1 MTHHAL
7 HVLDVYVQG
16 VALGTVSFPFEKEDM
31 AEVAERF
38 LREFPAAD
46 HPYLVEHIGYHIDTG
61 VLGEGDFEFGLDLL
75 LDSLKGA
82 SRLACHRRVI
92 TEPSTWTRDQIDP
105 AEPWSYVDPS
115 SLQAVPTEFWSFVAV
130 ATLIVIVPG
139 ADMALV
145 ARNTLAGGRAAGLR
159 TATGTLLGLG
169 IHAGAALVGLSV
181 VIAASATA
189 FNLVRLVGAAYLVW
203 LGLQTLWASR
213 NRVRAVPID
222 EPSPRSLP
230 RVGDAPLVQGTLTNV
245 LNPKLAVFFLSF
257 LPQFVDPSRPATPQI
272 LVLASTFIAMGAI
285 WLGTYVVAVDRLS
298 GVLTRPAVKR
308 WLDRFIGTTLVALG
322 IRLAIAETD

>member
-1 MTHHAL
+1 M
-7 HVLDVYVQG
+7 
-16 VALGTVSFPFEKEDM
+16 
-31 AEVAERF
+31 
-38 LREFPAAD
+38 
-46 HPYLVEHIGYHIDTG
+46 
-61 VLGEGDFEFGLDLL
+61 
-75 LDSLKGA
+75 
-82 SRLACHRRVI
+82 
-92 TEPSTWTRDQIDP
+92 
-105 AEPWSYVDPS
+105 
-115 SLQAVPTEFWSFVAV
+115 PTQFWSFVAV

-145 ARNTLAGGRAAGLR
+145 ARNTLACGRSAGLR

-169 IHAGAALVGLSV
+169 VHAGAALVGLSV

-189 FNLVRLVGAAYLVW
+189 FNIVRLVGVSYLVW
-203 LGLQTLWASR
+203 LGLQTLWATR
-213 NRVRAVPID
+213 NRARVVPTD
-222 EPSPRSLP
+222 EFAPRWLP
-230 RVGDAPLVQGTLTNV
+230 RLADAPLVQGILTNV

-285 WLGTYVVAVDRLS
+285 WLGTYVVAVDQLS
-298 GVLTRPAVKR
+298 GVLTRPVVRR